1 MQREQLERILR
12 QRQGQP
18 AGEGYTDVIVCPDD
32 VLLFLYE
39 VRGAGFSIKGVSW
52 WEYCENGISEAR
64 FGMGGPASYFYE
76 GDFAE
81 IPIRNIDPFEASE
94 TVDDIHSRIAAREF
108 RNNEGESLTYAS
120 GRLWPGFWIETPD
133 DWKSNDRL
141 LKKYGML
148 FKEIT
153 AVVNAWDPIGLIGCG
168 APPNE
173 YDIEISD
180 FLPRL
185 MAGEKDAVHKAFQA
199 YFGDTFRATESES
212 AVIEKKILGLIRRTV

>member
-1 MQREQLERILR
+1 
-12 QRQGQP
+12 
-18 AGEGYTDVIVCPDD
+18 
-32 VLLFLYE
+32 
-39 VRGAGFSIKGVSW
+39 
-52 WEYCENGISEAR
+52 
-64 FGMGGPASYFYE
+64 
-76 GDFAE
+76 
-81 IPIRNIDPFEASE
+81 
-94 TVDDIHSRIAAREF
+94 
-108 RNNEGESLTYAS
+108 
-120 GRLWPGFWIETPD
+120 
-133 DWKSNDRL
+133 
-141 LKKYGML
+141 ML

-173 YDIEISD
+173 YGIEISD